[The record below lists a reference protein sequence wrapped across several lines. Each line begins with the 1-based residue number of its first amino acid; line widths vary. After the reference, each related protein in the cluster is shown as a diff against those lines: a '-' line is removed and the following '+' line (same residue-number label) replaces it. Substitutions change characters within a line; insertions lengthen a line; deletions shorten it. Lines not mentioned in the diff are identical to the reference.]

1 MESIEH
7 EYYPDLLKIDIDG
20 AEMSALRGMSRIL
33 QETEPD
39 LLLEVHP
46 TILPRAGSS
55 AAEVWIFCVGLTT
68 SFFNPQFSIH
78 KDATPYANL
87 RL

>member
-39 LLLEVHP
+39 LLLEV
-46 TILPRAGSS
+46 RCRRG
-55 AAEVWIFCVGLTT
+55 VG
-68 SFFNPQFSIH
+68 FF
-78 KDATPYANL
+78 AWV
-87 RL
+87 